1 MLELGFHLSRGIM
14 PPSIITMLLESRG
27 YLEDEGWYQTAQLM
41 KLAAM
46 EIEAL
51 DARIAE
57 LEAHLRS
64 LDEASEAVEV
74 PEPSQSKC
82 GPRGRDI
89 LAALIFGNRARGTAP
104 R

>member
-1 MLELGFHLSRGIM
+1 M

-27 YLEDEGWYQTAQLM
+27 YLEDAGWQQTAQLM

-57 LEAHLRS
+57 LEAHLRT
-64 LDEASEAVEV
+64 LDEGSDAVEV
-74 PEPSQSKC
+74 PKPSN
-82 GPRGRDI
+82 RNATRV
-89 LAALIFGNRARGTAP
+89 AAISSRR
-104 R
+104 

>member
-27 YLEDEGWYQTAQLM
+27 YLEDGGWYQTAQLM

-74 PEPSQSKC
+74 PEPSN
-82 GPRGRDI
+82 RN
-89 LAALIFGNRARGTAP
+89 AARVAAISSRR
-104 R
+104 